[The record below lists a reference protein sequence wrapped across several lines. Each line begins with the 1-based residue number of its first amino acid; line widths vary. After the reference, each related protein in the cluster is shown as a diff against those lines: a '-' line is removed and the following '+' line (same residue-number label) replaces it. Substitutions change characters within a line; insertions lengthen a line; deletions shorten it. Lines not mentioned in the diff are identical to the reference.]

1 MSLTFA
7 LQALLLR
14 HETYVAD
21 AEQERRR
28 MMDIIDALER
38 DNTELEQRN
47 KRTIQENR
55 DLIDQLEALNS
66 AVKDSETKVQ
76 SLTEVLHSTEHE
88 LERINGLASRTEQ
101 LHTQLGRL
109 EDDLTVAN
117 SLVVTTKE
125 QHRASTLRWQQ
136 AERTI
141 FNLNSQMEQI
151 DREAREERDRHAEVS
166 LQGLAAQ
173 HQED

>member
-28 MMDIIDALER
+28 MMEKIDVLER
-38 DNTELEQRN
+38 NKIQLEQEN

-55 DLIDQLEALNS
+55 DLIDQLESLNG
-66 AVKDSETKVQ
+66 AVKESETKVQ
-76 SLTEVLHSTEHE
+76 SLTEVLHSTEYE

-101 LHTQLGRL
+101 LHDQLARL
-109 EDDLTVAN
+109 EDDLSVAN
-117 SLVVTTKE
+117 SLVATTKDE
-125 QHRASTLRWQQ
+125 HRAATLHWQQ

-141 FNLNSQMEQI
+141 NNLNAQI
-151 DREAREERDRHAEVS
+151 DQIEQEAKAERDRHAEVS
-166 LQGLAAQ
+166 FQINVK
-173 HQED
+173 EPKC